1 MRTQAFKSAIT
12 TSLPESGKV
21 PMTSVNTRPAPYTV
35 GYEQPQKP
43 SPISYQYSARAS
55 ERTSTQP
62 DSAPLRP
69 AMTPEQRG
77 QFSSHSA
84 IVNAPPSQGSEATDS
99 LAELTQ
105 KNMALRAKFQGFAAE
120 VGPQIQSLQQQVVD
134 LTQQLNTPREATQP
148 SSNQPEATPQNRSAG
163 EQHTAPSQASPVTPN
178 PSGTEPGQAQ
188 SLEALNRESQ
198 AFRQEVLAF
207 FGELK
212 TVIQQL
218 QEQIQGLAQR
228 IDAIGTPQNA
238 VPSEPENSAEPGPS
252 PDAAAPAND
261 LTPAPRDEPEATA
274 ARGVEALMSENAQL
288 QAGLDQMEAQFKA
301 VIAQLQ
307 AQIETLSKKISEQK
321 Q

>member
-1 MRTQAFKSAIT
+1 
-12 TSLPESGKV
+12 
-21 PMTSVNTRPAPYTV
+21 MTSVNTRPAPYTV

-43 SPISYQYSARAS
+43 SPISYQDSARAS
-55 ERTSTQP
+55 ERTRPQP

-84 IVNAPPSQGSEATDS
+84 IVNPPQSQGSEATDS

-105 KNMALRAKFQGFAAE
+105 KNIALRAKFQGFAAE

-134 LTQQLNTPREATQP
+134 LTQQLNTTQP
-148 SSNQPEATPQNRSAG
+148 SSTEPEAAPQNRSAG
-163 EQHTAPSQASPVTPN
+163 EQHTAPSQASPVTQN
-178 PSGTEPGQAQ
+178 SSGTEPGRAQ

-238 VPSEPENSAEPGPS
+238 VPSEPDNCAEPGPS
-252 PDAAAPAND
+252 PDATAPAND
-261 LTPAPRDEPEATA
+261 PTPVPSDEPDATS

-288 QAGLDQMEAQFKA
+288 QAGLDQMQAQFKA
-301 VIAQLQ
+301 VVTQLQ

>member
-1 MRTQAFKSAIT
+1 
-12 TSLPESGKV
+12 
-21 PMTSVNTRPAPYTV
+21 MTSVNTRPAPYTV

-43 SPISYQYSARAS
+43 SPISYQDSARAS
-55 ERTSTQP
+55 ERTSTPP

-84 IVNAPPSQGSEATDS
+84 IVNPPPSQGSEAADL

-105 KNMALRAKFQGFAAE
+105 KNIALRAKFQGFAAE

-134 LTQQLNTPREATQP
+134 LTQQLNTTQP
-148 SSNQPEATPQNRSAG
+148 SSNEPEAAPQNRSAG
-163 EQHTAPSQASPVTPN
+163 EQHTAPSQATPVTQD

-188 SLEALNRESQ
+188 SLEALNRESK

-238 VPSEPENSAEPGPS
+238 VPSEPDNSAEPGPS
-252 PDAAAPAND
+252 PDATAPEND
-261 LTPAPRDEPEATA
+261 STPVPSDEPDATS

-301 VIAQLQ
+301 VVAQLQ
-307 AQIETLSKKISEQK
+307 AQIEALSKKISEQK